1 MKRIKYS
8 YLLCFLMAIMLFP
21 FLQPVQTAAE
31 DTSFADITPV
41 ATVSTV
47 EADEGFL
54 EPITDWFGSIGEN
67 VEGAFKGI
75 EETVTEIVSYI
86 GDLVET
92 VDEAISTFSSGN
104 TSSDEVKKLQNKVNQ
119 ADDILDD
126 LGLKSNEHTV
136 YRVLREDED
145 PDKGIF
151 AKAPEREHIT
161 IAGHV
166 NNGGKRTFKGS
177 KYISTTKSFDVALEN
192 ATKDIMDD
200 GKSQDLRIVQ
210 IDLNKVTE
218 KYYDLTDPAIQD
230 KYLVNSKGEPWEKVR
245 RYANKS
251 QELLVEKSIPANAI
265 TLIGRPSEFMK

>member
-1 MKRIKYS
+1 
-8 YLLCFLMAIMLFP
+8 MAIMLFP

-54 EPITDWFGSIGEN
+54 EPVTDWFGSIGEN
-67 VEGAFKGI
+67 VEGAVKGI

-104 TSSDEVKKLQNKVNQ
+104 TSSDEVKQLQNKVNQ

-126 LGLKSNEHTV
+126 LGLKSDEHTV